1 MAKFIVRC
9 IQPCWDSNKTRFYY
23 PGDQDE
29 IDPLNPVA
37 KYFEGWPPGTEVSIK
52 AKGKSGTEVIGGGIP
67 AKDKDE
73 PEPPAKKSLALK
85 AILEEEPSGK
95 AKK

>member
-1 MAKFIVRC
+1 MAKSVVRC
-9 IQPCWDSNKTRFYY
+9 VQPCWDSNKTRFYY

-37 KYFEGWPPGTEVSIK
+37 KYFEGWPPGTEVFTK
-52 AKGKSGTEVIGGGIP
+52 AKGQSGTEVIKGMAP
-67 AKDKDE
+67 AEDE
-73 PEPPAKKSLALK
+73 GEFKPQIKKSSILK
-85 AILEEEPSGK
+85 TILGEEPSDK